1 MVIAR
6 LTRRSHVI
14 CLVAGLAFASLIT
27 GCTDS
32 SSTSDSSGS
41 GSTGIQPPII
51 GTTVPANSTAQENH
65 VKVHVFN
72 QQGQLIGPVNSS
84 RVVKTDAEWKA
95 QLTSEQFQ
103 IARGK
108 GTERPFCGT
117 LLDNKKEGVYACICC
132 DLPLFSSNAKFNSGT
147 GWPSFFAPVGDGNVT
162 TLEDRSHGMIRTEI
176 LCARCDAHLG
186 HVFEDGPRPTG
197 LRFCVN
203 SESLRF
209 VEVGDLASLADPAAT
224 SPDSA
229 DPTKTATSSVR

>member
-1 MVIAR
+1 M
-6 LTRRSHVI
+6 
-14 CLVAGLAFASLIT
+14 
-27 GCTDS
+27 
-32 SSTSDSSGS
+32 
-41 GSTGIQPPII
+41 
-51 GTTVPANSTAQENH
+51 
-65 VKVHVFN
+65 KVHVYN
-72 QQGQLIGPVNSS
+72 QQGQLVGPVNSS
-84 RVVKTDAEWKA
+84 RVIKTDAEWKA
-95 QLTSEQFQ
+95 QLTSEQFE

-147 GWPSFFAPVGDGNVT
+147 GWPSFFAPVGTGNVT
-162 TLEDRSHGMIRTEI
+162 TIEDRSHGMIRTEI

-209 VEVGDLASLADPAAT
+209 VESSDLASLADPAAT
-224 SPDSA
+224 SPASV
-229 DPTKTATSSVR
+229 DPTKTATSSAR